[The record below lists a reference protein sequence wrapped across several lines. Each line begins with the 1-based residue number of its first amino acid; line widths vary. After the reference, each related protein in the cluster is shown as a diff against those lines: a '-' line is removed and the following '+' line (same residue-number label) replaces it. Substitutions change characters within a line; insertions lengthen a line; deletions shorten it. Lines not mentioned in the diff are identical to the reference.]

1 MATKT
6 PKAIPNKTRRNW
18 YSVMSKAETETAEV
32 FIFDEIGFF
41 GVTAKDFIR
50 DFGALKNKNI
60 TLHLNSPGGN
70 VFDGITIFNAIR
82 NHSAFVTAQIDGIA
96 ASIAS
101 IIALGAD
108 KVEIASNGFMMIH
121 RAQGVTIGG
130 ADDMRKQADVL
141 EKIDGTLAKTYA
153 DKTGE
158 SSKVMLALMDD
169 ETWFTADEAV
179 DLGLADSIS
188 APGEA
193 EAVFDLSGFK
203 NAPLDLQGKPEKQ
216 IEAEEKRDTE
226 KTLRDV
232 GFSQKEAKV
241 LASNGIDGFKEMQR
255 RDAVGSDSSSATELV
270 NKFVIETLISKFNR
284 S

>member
-1 MATKT
+1 MT
-6 PKAIPNKTRRNW
+6 
-18 YSVMSKAETETAEV
+18 SKAETETAEV

-101 IIALGAD
+101 IIALGAN

-130 ADDMRKQADVL
+130 AEDMRKQADVL

-158 SSKVMLALMDD
+158 GVKIMLALMDD

-179 DLGLADSIS
+179 QLGLADSIS
-188 APGEA
+188 EPGEA

-203 NAPLDLQGKPEKQ
+203 NAPVDLKGKPGKQ

-232 GFSQKEAKV
+232 GFSQKEAKT
-241 LASNGIDGFKEMQR
+241 LASSGVDGFKEMKR
-255 RDAVGSDSSSATELV
+255 REAVGDDSGSAMELA
-270 NKFVIETLISKFNR
+270 NKFSVETLISKFNR